1 MCQGS
6 ARSRRPGTSSV
17 PKRRARRWAWGAGLA
32 STSATRRAAYI
43 RSAHCRASV
52 SSPSLARL
60 ARDASL
66 TLAEVKA
73 TGTEVFGNG
82 WDEGGESLGT
92 ITITTVSTNDAKFDA
107 QDVIVAISGGT
118 LGPYTHFVIFDDTVT
133 SPTDPCL
140 ALVTLNAPE
149 TIADGGAAGAIW
161 NANGIFRWL
170 VT

>member
-1 MCQGS
+1 MATIQLYNHTS
-6 ARSRRPGTSSV
+6 KILVDGTCAPSDTY
-17 PKRRARRWAWGAGLA
+17 RMMLLNEAGFD
-32 STSATRRAAYI
+32 AT
-43 RSAHCRASV
+43 HT
-52 SSPSLARL
+52 
-60 ARDASL
+60 

-92 ITITTVSTNDAKFDA
+92 VTITTVSTNDAKFDA
-107 QDVIVAISGGT
+107 PDVIVAISGGT

-133 SPTDPCL
+133 SPIDPCL

-161 NANGIFRWL
+161 NTNGIFRWL